1 MITEAA
7 KEGGALEFIQ
17 KLNKGI
23 DTALD
28 PRMTICSINLSNNKA
43 HPLYEEK
50 EKLRKKIDISGGERQ
65 RVAA

>member
-7 KEGGALEFIQ
+7 KEGGAFEFIQ

-23 DTALD
+23 DTVLD
-28 PRMTICSINLSNNKA
+28 PLTDIFHLNLYRNTT
-43 HPLYEEK
+43 HPLHDEM
-50 EKLRKKIDISGGERQ
+50 EKLAKKVEISGGQRQ